1 MGTTGGPHGSVG
13 GARAPHAMS
22 AEYERGGYDIMAR
35 VVRSRPFGWDALTV
49 RPPVWGNCEVRACPK
64 LFGK

>member
-22 AEYERGGYDIMAR
+22 AEYERCGYDITCGPYLLPPNIT
-35 VVRSRPFGWDALTV
+35 VPTVGLSSALALLF
-49 RPPVWGNCEVRACPK
+49 RAHA
-64 LFGK
+64 

>member
-22 AEYERGGYDIMAR
+22 AEYESSGYDISG
-35 VVRSRPFGWDALTV
+35 RSGTFLGGTPCRTGTGEDEEAL
-49 RPPVWGNCEVRACPK
+49 
-64 LFGK
+64 

>member
-22 AEYERGGYDIMAR
+22 AEYERCGYDIRALAPR
-35 VVRSRPFGWDALTV
+35 AVVVA
-49 RPPVWGNCEVRACPK
+49 
-64 LFGK
+64 